1 MELLITNEQRI
12 KMIQNGMESQKGYSG
27 NHWPVV
33 KLFTPDACCTWLLSE
48 LDPEDPDIAFGL
60 CDLGLGLLQLGYMS
74 ISEIASIRGRLGL
87 PVERNLY
94 FKARKSLLDYFNDAQ
109 IIGRIT
115 DSVED
120 EDTTEYPQP
129 TEDSIDRADDILG
142 YCGDLV
148 NFSEELCCELTQF
161 GLPTHGLTSEQCQTQ
176 ADSSYTKAEQDAHA
190 MNPAELIGTI
200 KALAEVLY
208 NRLK

>member
-1 MELLITNEQRI
+1 MKPLLTNEQRI

-33 KLFTPDACCTWLLSE
+33 KLFTPDAGCTWLLSE

-87 PVERNLY
+87 PVEHTPY
-94 FKARKSLLDYFNDAQ
+94 FMAKKSLLDYFNDAQ
-109 IIGRIT
+109 RIGRIT

-120 EDTTEYPQP
+120 EDTTKCPQI
-129 TEDSIDRADDILG
+129 TEDSINIADNILG

-148 NFSEELCCELTQF
+148 NFSEELCYELKQF

-190 MNPAELIGTI
+190 MNPAEIIGTI

-208 NRLK
+208 HRLK

>member
-12 KMIQNGMESQKGYSG
+12 KMIQNGTESQKGDSG
-27 NHWPVV
+27 NQWPVV

-60 CDLGLGLLQLGYMS
+60 CDLGLGLLQLGYRS
-74 ISEIASIRGRLGL
+74 SSEIASIRGRLGL